1 MDSEIL
7 SQWIAEGSDN
17 WILYLPKTDSFE
29 WSDAISICG
38 ENVRLY
44 VYYLEMLLEKDKE
57 NLVPGVI
64 CIISASEGSLTSD
77 SLSDDAG
84 IGYAI
89 CLIDIYMGM
98 YYNTIIGWA
107 VYYLFASFDSELPWM
122 TCNNPWNTRDCT
134 PVLDTRTRTNS
145 STSPAKE
152 FFEWVPWTISEPSL
166 NCHALSRQHWR
177 LRFMLNIVL
186 R

>member
-1 MDSEIL
+1 
-7 SQWIAEGSDN
+7 
-17 WILYLPKTDSFE
+17 
-29 WSDAISICG
+29 
-38 ENVRLY
+38 
-44 VYYLEMLLEKDKE
+44 LERLLEKNKE
-57 NLVPGVI
+57 NFVPGVI
-64 CIISASEGSLTSD
+64 CLFSASEGSLKSD
-77 SLSDDAG
+77 ILSNDAG

-134 PVLDTRTRTNS
+134 PVLNTRTNT

-152 FFEWVPWTISEPSL
+152 FFE
-166 NCHALSRQHWR
+166 
-177 LRFMLNIVL
+177 
-186 R
+186 

>member
-1 MDSEIL
+1 
-7 SQWIAEGSDN
+7 
-17 WILYLPKTDSFE
+17 
-29 WSDAISICG
+29 
-38 ENVRLY
+38 
-44 VYYLEMLLEKDKE
+44 
-57 NLVPGVI
+57 VPGVI
-64 CIISASEGSLTSD
+64 CLFSASEGSLKSD
-77 SLSDDAG
+77 ILSNDAG

-134 PVLDTRTRTNS
+134 PVLNTRTNT

-152 FFEWVPWTISEPSL
+152 FFE
-166 NCHALSRQHWR
+166 
-177 LRFMLNIVL
+177 
-186 R
+186 

>member
-7 SQWIAEGSDN
+7 SQWIAEGSDS
-17 WILYLPKTDSFE
+17 WIVHLPKTDSFE
-29 WSDAISICG
+29 WSDAVSICS
-38 ENVRLY
+38 EKVRLC
-44 VYYLEMLLEKDKE
+44 VYYLESLIEKDKG
-57 NLVPGVI
+57 NFVLGVI
-64 CIISASEGSLTSD
+64 CLFSASDDSLTSD

-134 PVLDTRTRTNS
+134 PVIETRTNT

-152 FFEWVPWTISEPSL
+152 FFQWVLWTVSEPSL
-166 NCHALSRQHWR
+166 NKSCVEQTTLEAT
-177 LRFMLNIVL
+177 FCA
-186 R
+186 